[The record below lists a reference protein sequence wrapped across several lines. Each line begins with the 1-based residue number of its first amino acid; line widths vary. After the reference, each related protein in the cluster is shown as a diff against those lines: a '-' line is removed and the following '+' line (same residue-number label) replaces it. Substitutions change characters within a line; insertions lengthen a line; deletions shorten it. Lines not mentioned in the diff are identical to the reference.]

1 MGEGGIPWPAG
12 FRIRREESRTPFVYV
27 FAKVAA
33 MRTGGMKEG
42 LVEYGGA
49 DHFLFFR
56 AGTPCRPKSKLAWPK
71 E

>member
-33 MRTGGMKEG
+33 MRTGGVRAG
-42 LVEYGGA
+42 LVEFGGA

-56 AGTPCRPKSKLAWPK
+56 RGDAVPPQIETWVA